1 MSGIED
7 FFVHSLSVESF
18 EGVGALGDVYAAPVT
33 VPGFLEGKNVMVR
46 DAAGNMVVASSTF
59 YCSAADGA
67 QFTPDSRVTSASPGT
82 VLPGPATFPGAL
94 TPSSYP
100 VRTAYVIS
108 QNVSDAPGLD
118 LPEHSA
124 IYLK

>member
-1 MSGIED
+1 MSGIEE
-7 FFVHSLSVESF
+7 FFVHSVVVESF
-18 EGVGALGDVYAAPVT
+18 QGVGAMGDVYADPVT
-33 VPGFLEGKNVMVR
+33 VPGFLEGKIQLVR
-46 DAAGNMVVASSTF
+46 DSTGQQVVSSSTF

-67 QFTPDSRVTSASPGT
+67 QFTPDSKVTAGSPGT

-100 VRTAYVIS
+100 ARTASVIS
-108 QNVSDAPGLD
+108 QNVNDAPGLG
-118 LPEHSA
+118 LPDHAA